1 MGLSVIVLT
10 GRVNPALP
18 PSFMAKLRSNL
29 YIYECPQV
37 SDITSAQ
44 QVDQHSDRSILG
56 IQQVSRQQ
64 VPIGCVH
71 SVFAQV
77 LSCAEAAA
85 LCGEERRARAGQ
97 SGFSSWLHTSQP
109 VTLGRDLPF
118 LSPPRWV
125 CED

>member
-10 GRVNPALP
+10 GRVSPALP
-18 PSFMAKLRSNL
+18 PSFMELRSNL
-29 YIYECPQV
+29 YTYECPQV

-44 QVDQHSDRSILG
+44 QVAQPSDRSILG
-56 IQQVSRQQ
+56 IRQASRQQ
-64 VPIGCVH
+64 VPIGCVR

-77 LSCAEAAA
+77 LGCAEAAA
-85 LCGEERRARAGQ
+85 LCGEEHRARAGQ
-97 SGFSSWLHTSQP
+97 SGFSSWLHASQP